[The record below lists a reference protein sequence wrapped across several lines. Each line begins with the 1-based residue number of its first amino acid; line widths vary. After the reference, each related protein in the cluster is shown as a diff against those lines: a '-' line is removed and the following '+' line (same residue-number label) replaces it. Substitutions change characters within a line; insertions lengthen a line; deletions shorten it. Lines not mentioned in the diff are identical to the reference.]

1 MFGGVWMLGPH
12 CRPNICFFCCMKH
25 RFCAHVS
32 CFHSLV
38 VSVIFN
44 FWIVSA
50 FFIHSHSVD
59 KWFWPSRSPG
69 PPPPPFILLLLL
81 SHHHYHHLSHLLAL
95 LFVRFTHVAVVSLRL
110 RPIRRVPASQPL
122 GAWSDPIIQSPVL
135 EGLIL
140 ILPDVLLFSLS
151 WSLCY
156 FLFFLDV
163 TSFSQKFLIFQ
174 SIQFR
179 INFTWYFCWFYSCLS
194 LRLKIET

>member
-1 MFGGVWMLGPH
+1 MRIFGIWMCMNAGTSLPGDLD
-12 CRPNICFFCCMKH
+12 RPNICFFCCMKH
-25 RFCAHVS
+25 LFRAHVS
-32 CFHSLV
+32 CFHSSV

-44 FWIVSA
+44 FLNCFC

-69 PPPPPFILLLLL
+69 HPPPPFILLLLL

-122 GAWSDPIIQSPVL
+122 GAWSDPIIQSPIL

-151 WSLCY
+151 WSVCY
-156 FLFFLDV
+156 FPPFFDLMSV
-163 TSFSQKFLIFQ
+163 HSLKSFSFF
-174 SIQFR
+174 SQF
-179 INFTWYFCWFYSCLS
+179 NSG
-194 LRLKIET
+194 